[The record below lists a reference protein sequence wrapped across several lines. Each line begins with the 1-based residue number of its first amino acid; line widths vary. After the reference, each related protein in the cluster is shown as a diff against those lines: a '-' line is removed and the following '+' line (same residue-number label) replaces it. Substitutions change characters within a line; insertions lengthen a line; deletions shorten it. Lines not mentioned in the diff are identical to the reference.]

1 MVATK
6 QSIDFC
12 LDILS
17 AQIAEMIS
25 KEKGISL
32 KDAIKQFMS
41 TKTHALLMDKESFLY
56 LESVE
61 YVLDMLKAEED
72 GNWDEWL
79 EV

>member
-1 MVATK
+1 MAVAA

-12 LDILS
+12 IDILS
-17 AQIAEMIS
+17 AQVAEAIA
-25 KEKGISL
+25 KEKNIPL
-32 KDAIKQFMS
+32 TDAVKQFMS
-41 TKTHALLMDKESFLY
+41 TKTHSLLMDKESLLY

-61 YVLDMLKAEED
+61 YVLDMLKAEEA